1 MRKKICFIMAAVMMS
16 AMLLIGCGGDEATT
30 GNNGSLDYSV
40 NDTASIDGY
49 GTKFTAGM
57 SDTFKDVEGNN
68 KSQVSESSSATSSSK
83 TSEENER
90 KLIRTVSLDMELEN
104 SNQLTDVMESTSA
117 LAKKHQGYVPE
128 QSQDNGYNSRGSM
141 TARIP
146 KSEADDFLT
155 ELKNQD
161 VAKISNYSDDL
172 EDVTLQYTD
181 IDSRLQ
187 SAKAAKERYMA
198 LLGTAVNVSDVL
210 AIQERIDE
218 IIANE
223 ESFQRQLSAMDSK
236 IEYTTIQITYRCLIN
251 QDRPNLASRISQTA
265 SNLWEDAGDTFL
277 HAFSWF
283 ILCIIWLIFALPIMC
298 LIIRVFLFALGKKK
312 RTKKQKTETSNATS
326 EDLENKNRLG

>member
-1 MRKKICFIMAAVMMS
+1 MRKKICLIMAAVMMS
-16 AMLLIGCGGDEATT
+16 AVLLTGCGGDETT
-30 GNNGSLDYSV
+30 IENNGSLDYSV

-49 GTKFTAGM
+49 GTKFAAGI
-57 SDTFKDVEGNN
+57 SDAFKDVEGDGQ
-68 KSQVSESSSATSSSK
+68 SQESESSSAK

-104 SNQLTDVMESTSA
+104 SDQLTDVMESTSA
-117 LAKKHQGYVPE
+117 LVKKHQGYVPE

-141 TARIP
+141 TVRIP
-146 KSEADDFLT
+146 KNEADDFLA

-172 EDVTLQYTD
+172 EDVTMQYTD

-198 LLGTAVNVSDVL
+198 LLGTAENVSDVL

-236 IEYTTIQITYRCLIN
+236 IEYTTVQITYRCLIN
-251 QDRPNLASRISQTA
+251 QDRPNLASRISQAA
-265 SNLWEDAGDTFL
+265 SNLWEDAGEAFL

-283 ILCIIWLIFALPIMC
+283 ILCIIWLIFVLPIMC

-312 RTKKQKTETSNATS
+312 RTKKQRTETSNAIS
-326 EDLENKNRLG
+326 EDLENRNQL